1 MISYEG
7 IDFYPIPNIEKY
19 YISKCGKVLSTRSP
33 SGREKVGKEYRHLM
47 KISTDRYG
55 YLTTNLYINKKK
67 VHKTIHR
74 LVAETFLVDFNE
86 KLEVDH
92 KDNDKLNNDLSNL
105 RMVTASNNQRN
116 KLNAIGYTYE
126 KYRNSFRAHWYDD
139 KGNYKRIGFSVKTY
153 GELFAYILA
162 TNVRDEMVDKYYN
175 RV

>member
-7 IDFYPIPNIEKY
+7 INFYPIPNIEKY

-55 YLTTNLYINKKK
+55 YLITHLYINKKAM
-67 VHKTIHR
+67 HKTIHR
-74 LVAETFLVDFNE
+74 LVAKTFLPDYDE

-92 KDNDKLNNDLSNL
+92 IDGNRLNNDLSNL

-116 KLNAIGYTYE
+116 RLNAIGYSYD
-126 KYRNSFRAHWYDD
+126 KQRNTFRAHWYDD
-139 KGNYKRIGFSVKTY
+139 KRNYKRMGFSVKIY